1 MLVLRIF
8 VSSFL
13 FYIALNVPVDS

>member
-1 MLVLRIF
+1 MIKARF

-13 FYIALNVPVDS
+13 FLCNF